1 LYYVQFVEVIF
12 LTSYL
17 HENAKDFYF
26 PGNKTGVLLIHGFT
40 GSPSEMR
47 YMGDYL
53 KDKGFSVRGVL
64 LEGHGTSIEDM
75 RKTNHRD
82 WIKSA
87 ELGYG
92 ELAEQCDEIFVVG
105 FSMGGA
111 IALHLAQKYDISGIV
126 SLSTPIKILSRQYY
140 IAAIVKYLRLKIS
153 KQQRIVKKKDPFI
166 ISYDKTP
173 IKCIVSLM
181 QLINLVKTDLH
192 KIEKPILI
200 MQSYGDGTVHP
211 SSANFIYKRIGST
224 DKSIIFLHRSGHV
237 ITCDCEKEQVFE
249 EVNSFI
255 SKRCKCYIDNPQ
267 TTYSKLMEV

>member
-1 LYYVQFVEVIF
+1 VIF

-17 HENAKDFYF
+17 HENAKEFYF
-26 PGNKTGVLLIHGFT
+26 PGNKTGILLIHGFT

-53 KDKGFSVRGVL
+53 KDKGFSVKGVL
-64 LEGHGTSIEDM
+64 LKGHGTCIEEM

-92 ELAEQCDEIFVVG
+92 ELAEQCDEVFVVG

-111 IALHLAQKYDISGIV
+111 IALHLAQRYDISGIV

-153 KQQRIVKKKDPFI
+153 KQRRIVTKKDPFI

-173 IKCIVSLM
+173 VKCIVSLL

-224 DKSIIFLHRSGHV
+224 DKSIIFLHKSGHV

-255 SKRCKCYIDNPQ
+255 SKRCKCYIDNLQ